1 MALSTE
7 DRESR
12 TRREDAPVFYRVYL
26 NSPTWRRTRN
36 DALKRAKWTCERC
49 GSKRDLNVHHKT
61 YVRLGAEL
69 SSDLEV
75 LCFGCHNEHHRA
87 EAETN
92 PLGIYLKI
100 TSDVL
105 RSQAFNSVADISDTV
120 KTLCAKRKIAVDPNL
135 IAKAISLACAT
146 RLKEHGQP
154 YRSVADIPHDG
165 PECHE
170 GLTHGQ
176 SMELLARLFGSV
188 KGPADGIK
196 RMPRVTMRTQQDID
210 RERALEMVAAEIKA
224 SLERCEALERDI
236 A

>member
-7 DRESR
+7 DRKSS
-12 TRREDAPVFYRVYL
+12 TRREDAPAFYRAYM

-36 DALKRAKWTCERC
+36 EALARANWTCHHC

-69 SSDLEV
+69 STDLEV

-100 TSDVL
+100 TSEVL
-105 RSQAFNSVADISDTV
+105 RTQAFDSVADISDTV
-120 KTLCAKRKIAVDPNL
+120 KTLCATRKIAVDSNL

-146 RLKEHGQP
+146 RLKEHGQM
-154 YRSVADIPHDG
+154 YRSVADVPHDS
-165 PECHE
+165 PEHHE
-170 GLTHGQ
+170 PLTHGQ
-176 SMELLARLFGSV
+176 TVELLARLFGSV
-188 KGPADGIK
+188 KGPTDAIK
-196 RMPRVTMRTQQDID
+196 RMPRVTMRTQGDID

-224 SLERCEALERDI
+224 SLERCAELESADV
-236 A
+236 